1 MEEKK
6 KKVVQQIKNLLTP
19 IVPQGTRVILF
30 GSQARGDARPD
41 SDWDVLII

>member
-19 IVPQGTRVILF
+19 IVPQGTCVILL